1 MIRNVSRSA
10 VSLEGLAL
18 RRRGA
23 AVKTVAPNAECAAA
37 MGSNFMDS
45 EPRTRVLSAGYRQ
58 GLLVASDDG
67 RWYADPH
74 AAPQARRLT
83 ARP

>member
-1 MIRNVSRSA
+1 MRNVSRSA

-23 AVKTVAPNAECAAA
+23 AVQTVAPNTECAAA

-45 EPRTRVLSAGYRQ
+45 EPRTRVLAAGYRQ
-58 GLLVASDDG
+58 GLRVAADG
-67 RWYADPH
+67 VAGGVARGAWDLR
-74 AAPQARRLT
+74 APG
-83 ARP
+83 